1 VIKMDELQL
10 KILEIVKSNIEKE
23 EIQTSEFDTDLSTVG
38 MDSITFIRIVVALE
52 EAFEIE
58 VPDDY
63 LLMTEMNTIEKM
75 TNVVAEALAIKE
87 GVSE

>member
-1 VIKMDELQL
+1 MDELQL

>member
-1 VIKMDELQL
+1 MDELQL

-23 EIQTSEFDTDLSTVG
+23 EIQTAELDTDLSTVG

-75 TNVVAEALAIKE
+75 TDVIAEALATIE